1 MSRPCPKKGRYLR
14 RLERV
19 SFSASLPALTLLF
32 FMQISWPTAQAHH
45 SRRRLCFCLHDSRKA
60 LVFSPH
66 ITNYT
71 TFSLI
76 WSVSMN
82 SKDIVIIGSSFISRL
97 HNDLCGKSHNMCN
110 LRLDPDF
117 VRVAWFAAGG
127 LTYRKL
133 HGEGPLP
140 PLESLLHADAAV
152 IHLGGNDLCDRR
164 PDQILSI
171 IENWT
176 IPTLQRLGCAK
187 IVLCCVFH
195 RRQGRLT
202 TRLDLVE
209 YNQNVDM
216 FNKSLQSLSR
226 KYDEVEF
233 WDHSDVV
240 NGGSVNRIWHADGVH
255 LASNG
260 TKFLFRS
267 IRGAVW
273 YTTKQLFR

>member
-1 MSRPCPKKGRYLR
+1 M
-14 RLERV
+14 
-19 SFSASLPALTLLF
+19 
-32 FMQISWPTAQAHH
+32 
-45 SRRRLCFCLHDSRKA
+45 
-60 LVFSPH
+60 
-66 ITNYT
+66 
-71 TFSLI
+71 
-76 WSVSMN
+76 
-82 SKDIVIIGSSFISRL
+82 SRL